1 MVFSAR
7 NWRKLKYLRIYYFL
21 TFQDFEKNFYL
32 TGAHNKLSCH
42 TPIPASILSTVSGA
56 LKKDTTTTQELY
68 FNYYAMKNIGS
79 PIDDA
84 TKDRVAKFLHAILK
98 TDDSLSR

>member
-1 MVFSAR
+1 MKFDSLFFVR
-7 NWRKLKYLRIYYFL
+7 LQ
-21 TFQDFEKNFYL
+21 QDFEKNFYL
-32 TGAHNKLSCH
+32 TGAHSKLSCH
-42 TPIPASILSTVSGA
+42 TTIPAIILSSLTDA

-68 FNYYAMKNIGS
+68 FNYFATKNIGS

-84 TKDRVAKFLHAILK
+84 TKDRVSKFLQAILK